1 LAFSM
6 DRIYPLRAA
15 VNGSRPIT
23 NKGPGLEKKMSPK
36 IIVLSFVFLMTLAAC
51 EDPVATPIACGE
63 GTELN
68 AAGDSCTISEASLTK
83 SFEEGVASVDITTD
97 NVTVAD
103 EAFAEGVASVDITT
117 DNETVADEAFAEGV
131 ASVDITTDNEAVADE
146 AFAEGVASVDITT
159 DNQAEYDAGMAA
171 GVASVDIT
179 TDNQISYDE
188 GFVAGVASVD
198 ITTDNQAQ
206 YDAGVASVDI
216 TTDNQAEYDAGFAA
230 GVASVDITTD
240 NQAEYDAG
248 MAAGVASVDITTD
261 NQAEYDAGFAAGV
274 ASVDIT
280 TDNQA
285 EYDAGMAAGVASVT
299 CEPTTLVWTF
309 GPGPTNAD
317 ETFTLQTN
325 GIEGQS
331 ATMRIT
337 ATVPESYTGPGD
349 INFSAVMLNGELI
362 DFSTA
367 TVALANVE
375 AGLDFNGNPD
385 GTAYL
390 QFDGAPIDEAA
401 GPAIAFIDVPLTLI
415 DGVNTLS
422 GGFDGWIDIFDWL
435 IPPPQSRTLEIS
447 LY

>member
-1 LAFSM
+1 
-6 DRIYPLRAA
+6 
-15 VNGSRPIT
+15 
-23 NKGPGLEKKMSPK
+23 MSPK

-97 NVTVAD
+97 NQAEYDAGMAAGVT
-103 EAFAEGVASVDITT
+103 SVDITT
-117 DNETVADEAFAEGV
+117 DND
-131 ASVDITTDNEAVADE
+131 AVADE

-179 TDNQISYDE
+179 TDNQ
-188 GFVAGVASVD
+188 
-198 ITTDNQAQ
+198 
-206 YDAGVASVDI
+206 
-216 TTDNQAEYDAGFAA
+216 
-230 GVASVDITTD
+230 
-240 NQAEYDAG
+240 AEYDAG
-248 MAAGVASVDITTD
+248 M
-261 NQAEYDAGFAAGV
+261 AAGV

-299 CEPTTLVWTF
+299 CEPSTLVWTF
-309 GPGPTNAD
+309 EPGTTIAD

-337 ATVPESYTGPGD
+337 ATLPESYTGPGD
-349 INFSAVMLNGELI
+349 ISFSAVMLNGELI
-362 DFSTA
+362 DLSTA
-367 TVALANVE
+367 TVALTNVE
-375 AGLDFNGNPD
+375 SGLDFNGGAP
-385 GTAYL
+385 GSAYL
-390 QFDGAPIDEAA
+390 QLDGALADEAA
-401 GPAIAFIDVPLTLI
+401 GPAIAFIYVPLTLI

-422 GGFDGWIDIFDWL
+422 GGFNGWMDVWGEA
-435 IPPPQSRTLEIS
+435 RTLEIS